1 MNILHISTFITVYIS
16 ILTFILGSV
25 FGSFINCV
33 AWRISHHEKWWTGRS
48 HCAVCNHPL
57 GILDLIPVF
66 SWICLR
72 GRCRYC
78 GEKISPRYML
88 TEIFSGGAF
97 LGLLFYYGDLNLM
110 FFRSLGLFVVLLG
123 LSLVDLE
130 SYEIPDGF
138 IIFGIVWWLF
148 FQILDAVGKTAK
160 SSGGF
165 RFSAFFNE
173 FLGSSYMNLLA
184 GFTFA
189 LALLVLS
196 LIMDRVLKKESLG
209 GGDIKLLF
217 MANLYLGFG
226 SGLFALI
233 LACLIGLLFVAVLKK
248 SKIPFGPSIS
258 MATMI
263 GLLAGPY
270 VIRWYLGLFLM

>member
-1 MNILHISTFITVYIS
+1 MNILHLSTFITVYIS

-57 GILDLIPVF
+57 GILDLIPIL

-97 LGLLFYYGDLNLM
+97 LGLLVYYGDLNLM

-138 IIFGIVWWLF
+138 IIFGIVWWLL
-148 FQILDAVGKTAK
+148 FQILDAAGKTAK

-270 VIRWYLGLFLM
+270 VIRWYLGLFLL